1 MTKDNLWKKYTEKQK
16 SQVFKFSDGYKKYID
31 AAKTEREFV
40 EITIEKLEKNGF
52 TNIDKK
58 KSIKKVILHLQ
69 NKNIKLIKNL

>member
-58 KSIKKVILHLQ
+58 KSMI
-69 NKNIKLIKNL
+69 